1 MSSRGYDPSYDNALS
16 TNYGVIRSSICD
28 ALKVDRVLSV
38 SCMALLLELQI
49 AAAWCR
55 TPERGLRPYIALGCG
70 ARGGGD
76 GEIRSKIHR

>member
-1 MSSRGYDPSYDNALS
+1 VGMILHTTMPFLLITVSFAAP
-16 TNYGVIRSSICD
+16 CD